1 MENIFVIENLFKD
14 DEFNADEFNDIVIK
28 KISTH
33 PGWYL
38 SNDEERQKLSVDDDY
53 SDTGML
59 LESFYSQNIN
69 QSENHQEINF
79 IGNMIYEKILE
90 SIPFEFV
97 NPKLVRFL
105 WNYYNRASTGVPHK
119 DMADNIDGNFCSIVY
134 HLNNCDGKTI
144 IGDDEFLSKS
154 GQCLIFDSKKLHQ
167 GIGPKKYPKRYCLNI
182 MIEFD
187 SIKKPTL

>member
-1 MENIFVIENLFKD
+1 MENTFVIENLFKD
-14 DEFNADEFNDIVIK
+14 DEFTADEFNSIVIQ

-33 PGWYL
+33 SGWYL

-59 LESFYSQNIN
+59 LESFYSQNIDK
-69 QSENHQEINF
+69 SKNHQDINY
-79 IGNMIYEKILE
+79 IGNMIYEKIIQ

-105 WNYYNRASTGVPHK
+105 WNYYNRSSTGVLHK
-119 DMADNIDGNFCSIVY
+119 DMADSIDGNFCSMVY

-154 GQCLIFDSKKLHQ
+154 GQCLIFNSKKLHQ
-167 GIGPKKYPKRYCLNI
+167 GSGPKEYPKRYCLNI
-182 MIEFD
+182 VIEYD
-187 SIKKPTL
+187 SIKNR

>member
-59 LESFYSQNIN
+59 LESFYS
-69 QSENHQEINF
+69 
-79 IGNMIYEKILE
+79 
-90 SIPFEFV
+90 
-97 NPKLVRFL
+97 
-105 WNYYNRASTGVPHK
+105 
-119 DMADNIDGNFCSIVY
+119 
-134 HLNNCDGKTI
+134 
-144 IGDDEFLSKS
+144 
-154 GQCLIFDSKKLHQ
+154 
-167 GIGPKKYPKRYCLNI
+167 
-182 MIEFD
+182 
-187 SIKKPTL
+187 